1 MQDEAKG
8 NLLCLWGFLVLAAD
22 FLLALP
28 PGDAQQSIDQPVY
41 NILIKV
47 QGFREGHKNVRNLT
61 HDFDIY
67 LVNVKTIKEIT
78 QIFVASQKLNFKK
91 RKVRQSRL

>member
-1 MQDEAKG
+1 M
-8 NLLCLWGFLVLAAD
+8 VLAAD

-67 LVNVKTIKEIT
+67 FVDVKTI
-78 QIFVASQKLNFKK
+78 
-91 RKVRQSRL
+91 